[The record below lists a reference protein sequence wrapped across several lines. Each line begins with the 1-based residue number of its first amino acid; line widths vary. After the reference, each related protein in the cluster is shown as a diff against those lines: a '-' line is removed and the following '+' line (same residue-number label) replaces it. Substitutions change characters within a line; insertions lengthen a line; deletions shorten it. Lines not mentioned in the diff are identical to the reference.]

1 MVATARLERI
11 NNCDDSA
18 AGIAFEAVG
27 DGVIG
32 VPFTCSPLEPVTF
45 PSNIEAIEQ
54 IFLSP

>member
-1 MVATARLERI
+1 VATARLERI